1 MQIFSSETDVKLTEV
16 QVNAED
22 GGEGNSDDRCR
33 SCSVDKPGSEYITE
47 SEMLCYPLLLGKLP
61 LALTQGCVGKLGTT
75 FVSQFQS
82 PVVHLSFLPQK

>member
-1 MQIFSSETDVKLTEV
+1 MQIFSLETDVKLTEV

-33 SCSVDKPGSEYITE
+33 SSEYITE